1 MNPYNFTEA
10 VQKLL
15 NAYRTHCDDKG
26 QEIKDT
32 LAPYAIPAYCNRFTA
47 EGLRLT
53 IREQMKTIMEDWK
66 QYDTLLNQKLKVLV
80 ENINTQV
87 KNDLHIGEMQKGT
100 DYPTRVAN
108 AREFLKMELDAE
120 NDPLAPHLS
129 PDEISKLDTT
139 MYFILQDFVNDFNTM
154 KLFAQMVEK
163 LILKKKVPSFVDA
176 EGTCIFP
183 KTFGTYCK
191 HASIMNVLVE
201 LAADAK
207 PLFLYKRID
216 GNEVIRYKGFAYAV
230 PMDTYAEED
239 GERTIIANATI
250 LDSLMEKVNTEGQ
263 SHTSMGLAEKQIEL
277 D

>member
-1 MNPYNFTEA
+1 MNTYNFTEA

-87 KNDLHIGEMQKGT
+87 KKDLHIGEMQKGT

-108 AREFLKMELDAE
+108 AREFLKMELTTE
-120 NDPLAPHLS
+120 NDSLALNPS
-129 PDEISKLDTT
+129 PDEISKLDTM

-154 KLFAQMVEK
+154 KLFAHMVEK
-163 LILKKKVPSFVDA
+163 MILKKKVPSFVDA

-191 HASIMNVLVE
+191 YASIMNVLAE
-201 LAADAK
+201 LAADAET
-207 PLFLYKRID
+207 LFLYKRID
-216 GNEVIRYKGFAYAV
+216 GEVIRYKGFAYAV
-230 PMDTYAEED
+230 PMDTYDEVA